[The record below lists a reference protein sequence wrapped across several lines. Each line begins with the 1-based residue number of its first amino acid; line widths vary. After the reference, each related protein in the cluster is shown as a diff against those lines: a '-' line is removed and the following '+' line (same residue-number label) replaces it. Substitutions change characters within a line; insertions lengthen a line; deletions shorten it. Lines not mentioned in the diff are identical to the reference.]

1 MNNNPIAKIIR
12 NAFIKN
18 VTERP
23 LVSDKPELGANTIG
37 NILRNKRITR
47 FEQAVNKFLTDCGE
61 RPIPAT
67 GRFINE
73 KDLLTFSLLISG
85 YIRDAQKELDT
96 LKTEHACDPDL
107 IKLYQAA
114 AKYSV
119 ECNDNVE
126 GSKYIF
132 REHCDYQFWKIHNTD
147 TLSNAKFN
155 NHGFIVNPKRHN
167 LILSMPFH
175 IQGTQEE
182 LQKWTSKFM
191 AASLDDKSV
200 FGSQVDVYLA
210 HFPIEQPRGEKFAL
224 SLSTIR
230 SPETFFTTEDMRFVR
245 KNMTRFLGKDIT
257 VDDKN
262 NITAGTPYT
271 NDEFIENCRNLT
283 IVGYCAGTAHAHRW
297 LNAFSHL
304 ASQIYPEQTAK
315 QAMQNIFVVSYAF
328 LPIQKELPYSGIHF
342 MSNYADDH
350 MRKEP
355 FIKMFNPELYE
366 KVKYHASEYPA
377 HVTAL
382 PDGRNHIVS
391 FDLPE
396 QVTVKTADGRI
407 EPLADVENGHHM
419 GLVTLSN
426 TSTSYAYP
434 TIQFKNI
441 LHNACLGKRGAD
453 VFRQPVQQQQHA
465 VVLPFYFQ
473 KHLAMRK

>member
-1 MNNNPIAKIIR
+1 MNNNPIAKVIR
-12 NAFIKN
+12 SAFIKN

-23 LVSDKPELGANTIG
+23 RVSDKPELGSNTIA
-37 NILRNKRITR
+37 NILRNKRMTR
-47 FEQAVNKFLTDCGE
+47 FEQAVNRFLLSCGE
-61 RPIPAT
+61 RPVPPVSQFA
-67 GRFINE
+67 NE

-96 LKTEHACDPDL
+96 LKTQHACDPDL

-119 ECNDNVE
+119 ECNGNID
-126 GSKYIF
+126 GSRYIF
-132 REHCDYQFWKIHNTD
+132 HEHCDYQFWKIRNTD
-147 TLSNAKFN
+147 TLASAKFN
-155 NHGFIVNPKRHN
+155 NHGFVVNPKRRN

-175 IQGTQEE
+175 IQGSQDE

-191 AASLDDKSV
+191 AASLDDHSV

-224 SLSTIR
+224 SLNTIR
-230 SPETFFTTEDMRFVR
+230 SPETFFTAEDMRFVS
-245 KNMTRFLGKDIT
+245 KNMTQFLGRDIA
-257 VDDKN
+257 VDNNN
-262 NITAGTPYT
+262 NIVSGQPHA
-271 NDEFIENCRNLT
+271 DSEFIENCRNLT

-304 ASQIYPEQTAK
+304 ASQIYSPETTQ
-315 QAMQNIFVVSYAF
+315 QAMQNVFVVSYAF
-328 LPIQKELPYSGIHF
+328 LPIQKELPYSGVHF
-342 MSNYADDH
+342 MSNYANDK

-366 KVKYHASEYPA
+366 QVKYHASEYPA
-377 HVTAL
+377 HVTVM
-382 PDGRNHIVS
+382 PDGRNHIVA

-396 QVTVKTADGRI
+396 QVTVKTTDGRI

-434 TIQFKNI
+434 TVQFKNI
-441 LHNACLGKRGAD
+441 LHNACLSKRGAE
-453 VFRQPVQQQQHA
+453 VFRQPERHTPQA
-465 VVLPFYFQ
+465 VVLPLFYQ
-473 KHLAMRK
+473 KHLAQRK